1 MARAA
6 PERGRALLLPGNELD
21 GPQYAGLADAL
32 AARGWTTTAL
42 TLPAFLGLPPAPGS
56 AWSWDE
62 LIAAARA
69 ALREHA
75 PGGLLIGHSLGGL
88 LALLAA
94 AGRDEPA
101 GPARLALLEPAVPP
115 TRRAAAGAAR
125 QYTRQVLERDRERFV
140 NQPGPFRRLAR
151 PEAFP
156 PEALARY
163 LAIRR
168 AADPTVVGTLLATLP
183 ALYPLPLAAVRA
195 PVLLVR
201 GARSGWRA
209 AIGGWLLARQ
219 LPAARRVSV
228 PEAGHWLG
236 LEQPAPVAAAI
247 AAEA

>member
-1 MARAA
+1 MVRAA
-6 PERGRALLLPGNELD
+6 SERGRALLLPGNELD
-21 GPQYAGLADAL
+21 GPQYAALASSL

-42 TLPAFLGLPPAPGS
+42 TLPAFLGRPPAPGR

-88 LALLAA
+88 LALFAA
-94 AGRDEPA
+94 AGLEEPA
-101 GPARLALLEPAVPP
+101 GPARLALLEPAIPP
-115 TRRAAAGAAR
+115 GRRAAAGAAR
-125 QYTRQVLERDRERFV
+125 QYTAQVLERDRERFV
-140 NQPGPFRRLAR
+140 NQPGPFRRLGQ

-156 PEALARY
+156 PEALERY
-163 LAIRR
+163 LAVRR
-168 AADPTVVGTLLATLP
+168 AADPRVVGALLGALP
-183 ALYPLPLAAVRA
+183 ARYPLPLAAVRV

-209 AIGGWLLARQ
+209 RVGGWLLARQ
-219 LPAARRVSV
+219 LPTARRVSV

-236 LEQPAPVAAAI
+236 LEQPEAVAAAI
-247 AAEA
+247 AGEA